1 MLHYQENLICLE
13 GAELVFDVEIK
24 FKVGGREVSPGK
36 FGDAVTAAALK
47 EVAGTV
53 KAKLQRIRCPEH
65 NQSPRVEVSGP
76 SLDRLEWTVHACC
89 QKLID
94 EATKVLR

>member
-1 MLHYQENLICLE
+1 ME

-65 NQSPRVEVSGP
+65 N
-76 SLDRLEWTVHACC
+76 
-89 QKLID
+89 
-94 EATKVLR
+94 